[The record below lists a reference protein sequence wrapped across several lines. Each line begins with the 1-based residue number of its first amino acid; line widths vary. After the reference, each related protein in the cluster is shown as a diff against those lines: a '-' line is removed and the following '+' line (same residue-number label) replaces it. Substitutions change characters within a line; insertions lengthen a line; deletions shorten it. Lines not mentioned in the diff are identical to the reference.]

1 MKNRK
6 EIIQKTLSRLGL
18 HLEPVI
24 EQAQFKDAVKK
35 AEDMSQEM
43 RKPITVMQHV
53 SKGDY
58 KFAGNRDEVRKLERK
73 NYEVVD
79 TISESVELEDGKQV
93 TVKQFVSDE
102 AAQSAIGDA
111 EGLLNS
117 T

>member
-35 AEDMSQEM
+35 AEDMSKEM

-79 TISESVELEDGKQV
+79 E
-93 TVKQFVSDE
+93 VKP
-102 AAQSAIGDA
+102 
-111 EGLLNS
+111 
-117 T
+117 